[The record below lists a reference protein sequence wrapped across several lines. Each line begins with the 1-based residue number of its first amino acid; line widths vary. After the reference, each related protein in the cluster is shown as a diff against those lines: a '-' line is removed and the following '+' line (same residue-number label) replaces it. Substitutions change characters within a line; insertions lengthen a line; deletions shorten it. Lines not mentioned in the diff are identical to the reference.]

1 VSNLWVTTD
10 ELDDYADNEYAYEAV
25 KTASQ
30 ILWSLSGRKYGGSIT
45 VTEKYVCA
53 SRAYR
58 LGQSSKNYTPELV
71 DGQVYNIPFDEF
83 DDYAEMTTDGMS
95 PSSRLRLRGRP
106 VTQVHSVRDR
116 TGKIVNPS
124 RYYLV
129 DHSTLQARSGVPW
142 TPCNIEVTYTY
153 GSPAPA
159 AGRAAARV
167 LATEFIKLWSGSDD
181 CALPQRITSV
191 SRQGVSYTILDNQ
204 DFIDD
209 MRTGLYVVDLFLK
222 SANPDKARAKARVF
236 STDIPR
242 ARRQV
247 PKPLKLAAS
256 SLDMYVTGDEG
267 AILEVNIDSIN
278 AAFLVTDDTW
288 VPYLKISNWSG
299 LASKDLESTSVSINT
314 IVTDITKSVTYKQ
327 LTDNVATLTTST
339 SHGFIVGD
347 LVTVSGINATFNGSY
362 YITEVPTT
370 TTFVY
375 ARAEADRVDDVT
387 LTADTGTAVVTNE
400 SRDTLTLTVGYD
412 EAYNYAGFSDP
423 GTWDLYASRPD
434 VSDPDAVETVYI
446 ASGNLALRLAS
457 NPVPTYT
464 LGG

>member
-1 VSNLWVTTD
+1 MSNLWVTTD

-58 LGQSSKNYTPELV
+58 LGQSAKNYTPELV
-71 DGQVYNIPFDEF
+71 NGQVYNIPFDEF

-222 SANPDKARAKARVF
+222 SANPDKARTKSRVF
-236 STDIPR
+236 SPDLPR
-242 ARRQV
+242 GRRSV

-256 SLDMYVTGDEG
+256 NLDMYITGNEG
-267 AILEVNIDSIN
+267 ATLEVNIDSIN
-278 AAFLVTDDTW
+278 ADFLVTDDTW
-288 VPYLKISNWSG
+288 VPYIKISNWSG
-299 LASKDLESTSVSINT
+299 LATKDLESTSVSINT
-314 IVTDITKSVTYKQ
+314 VVTDITKTITHKQ
-327 LTDNVATLTTST
+327 LDDNFATLTTST
-339 SHGFIVGD
+339 AHGFQVGD
-347 LVTVSGINATFNGSY
+347 LAVVTDIDATFNGTY
-362 YITEVPTT
+362 YITSIPST
-370 TTFVY
+370 TTFTY
-375 ARAEADRVDDVT
+375 ARAEVNRVDDVSY
-387 LTADTGTAVVTNE
+387 TADTGTVVVTNE
-400 SRDTLTLTVGYD
+400 ARDTLTLTIGYT
-412 EAYNYAGFSDP
+412 EAYDYVGFMDP

-434 VSDPDAVETVYI
+434 VSDPDVTETVYI
-446 ASGNLALRLAS
+446 TSGNLSLRLAS